1 MDDSYYIGID
11 PGVSGGLA
19 VLTPDGSVELATK
32 WPSTEGDIFRTLTL
46 FSVCSFAV
54 LELVRSSPQMG
65 VRSAFTFG
73 QSYGA
78 LRMALA
84 AAYIPYLEITPAKW
98 QGDMKCRSK
107 GDKNV
112 TKRRAAE
119 LFPTLKVTH
128 ATADA
133 LLLAYYCR
141 RMKMG
146 LSL

>member
-1 MDDSYYIGID
+1 LDDFYYIGID

-19 VLTPDGSVELATK
+19 VLTPDGDVELATK
-32 WPSTEGDIFRTLTL
+32 FPDNEGDIFRTLSL

-84 AAYIPYLEITPAKW
+84 AAYIPFAEITPSKW
-98 QGDMKCRSK
+98 QLAMKCRSK

-112 TKRRAAE
+112 TKRRAVE
-119 LFPTLKVTH
+119 LFPAVKVTH
-128 ATADA
+128 AISDA